1 MATPINPIGQAS
13 FSGPVAFNYYP
24 LLSDGDDIVSRP
36 ASIASGGGIFKRGA
50 IVKWDPATGLI
61 TMPAAATDCNAIV
74 VNDVDATSATQASQ
88 VYVSGK
94 FKADA
99 VIWPGALS
107 HALVTENLRLHSML
121 IESVEFIDGSLVK
134 GAPSEAEAAAAQKQV
149 EVNRAKADEAAKAAP
164 SLDRKLSSDSPWGYL
179 TPEERETQ
187 PQLATVAKRDDG
199 EEGEEGEEKP
209 PEGGKPTPPL
219 RPAHQPAQTPPP
231 HTQHHGTNQPPPTKK
246 RETE

>member
-1 MATPINPIGQAS
+1 MATPANPIGQAG
-13 FSGPVAFNYYP
+13 FSGPVQFNYYP

-36 ASIASGGGIFKRGA
+36 ASIASGGGIVRRGA

-61 TMPAAATDCNAIV
+61 TQPVAATDCNAIV
-74 VNDVDATSATQASQ
+74 VNDVDATSATQAAL

-134 GAPSEAEAAAAQKQV
+134 SAPTEAQAALAQKQV
-149 EVNRAKADEAAKAAP
+149 EANRDSASKAVAAEPDPTKAP
-164 SLDRKLSSDSPWGYL
+164 SSDSPWAYL
-179 TPEERETQ
+179 TPEERENQ
-187 PQLATVAKRDDG
+187 PNLAEVHTKEETTG
-199 EEGEEGEEKP
+199 EDEGEGKPEEKP
-209 PEGGKPTPPL
+209 ATPPK
-219 RPAHQPAQTPPP
+219 PAHQPAHQPGHQPVHPP
-231 HTQHHGTNQPPPTKK
+231 QPQPKK
-246 RETE
+246 RGDD

>member
-36 ASIASGGGIFKRGA
+36 ASIASGGGIFRRGA

-61 TMPAAATDCNAIV
+61 TAAVAATDCNAIV

-134 GAPSEAEAAAAQKQV
+134 GAPTASEAAEAQKQV
-149 EVNRAKADEAAKAAP
+149 EANRAAAEKAAAAQ
-164 SLDRKLSSDSPWGYL
+164 SLPADAPPASDSPWAYL
-179 TPEERETQ
+179 TPEERATQ
-187 PQLATVAKRDDG
+187 PQLGEVAHHDEADQV
-199 EEGEEGEEKP
+199 EGEQPPEGEKP
-209 PEGGKPTPPL
+209 PNK
-219 RPAHQPAQTPPP
+219 PAHQPAHQPG
-231 HTQHHGTNQPPPTKK
+231 HHPVQPPTPAPKK
-246 RETE
+246 HDKD